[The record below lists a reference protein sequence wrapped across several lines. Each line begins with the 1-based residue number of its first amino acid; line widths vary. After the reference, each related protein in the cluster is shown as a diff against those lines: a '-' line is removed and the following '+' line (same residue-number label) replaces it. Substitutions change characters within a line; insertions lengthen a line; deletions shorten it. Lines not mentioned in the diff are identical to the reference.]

1 MNFFQHGLGLFLR
14 GSHGEHSSDRAH
26 HLHHA
31 SLGRLP
37 ISLRQVIGNCL
48 YLFSFHPWWIF
59 KTSMQAA
66 ARNTKNSS
74 KRLVDKST
82 GSPLQDQ
89 LVHISAS
96 EKGKNRQLE
105 SQRYSASEE
114 GRGCWGSEP
123 ERWRCEETSTASA
136 SASSSE
142 ANTPKLYKD
151 PTFLPTPIFPQWGIT
166 IFISTTILLSPIL
179 IASSQ
184 VCKKPLPTSSPLP
197 HRRLQSL
204 TTLGRWTLWQTSR
217 ASLIVRILRYKIEKG
232 LRAVL

>member
-14 GSHGEHSSDRAH
+14 GSHGEHSSDRSD

-48 YLFSFHPWWIF
+48 YLLSFHPWWIF

-74 KRLVDKST
+74 ERLVDKST

-96 EKGKNRQLE
+96 EKDKNRQLE
-105 SQRYSASEE
+105 SQRFSASEE
-114 GRGCWGSEP
+114 GRGRWGSEP

-136 SASSSE
+136 STSSGE
-142 ANTPKLYKD
+142 ANTTKLYKD

-166 IFISTTILLSPIL
+166 IFISTAP
-179 IASSQ
+179 
-184 VCKKPLPTSSPLP
+184 PF
-197 HRRLQSL
+197 
-204 TTLGRWTLWQTSR
+204 
-217 ASLIVRILRYKIEKG
+217 
-232 LRAVL
+232 